1 MEFVGRIHKI
11 METQQVSATFQKR
24 DIVIESSETNGDK
37 TYTELI
43 TFQFVQD
50 KVDLLD
56 NYQVGQEVQIVFNL
70 KGRKWV
76 SPQNEEKFFNTL
88 QAFVISSVKGE
99 GQPLPPTAGNIP
111 NSAPE
116 PPVMPTMPTEE
127 DDEIPF

>member
-1 MEFVGRIHKI
+1 MEFIGRLHKI

-50 KVDLLD
+50 KVSLLD

-99 GQPLPPTAGNIP
+99 
-111 NSAPE
+111 SE
-116 PPVMPTMPTEE
+116 PPAANEAPKIEEPPAFTGMPEE
-127 DDEIPF
+127 EIPF

>member
-1 MEFVGRIHKI
+1 MDFIGKIHKI

-50 KVDLLD
+50 KVSLLD

-99 GQPLPPTAGNIP
+99 SEPPAINAAPTMETPPTFQNENG
-111 NSAPE
+111 
-116 PPVMPTMPTEE
+116 
-127 DDEIPF
+127 DDIPF